1 MSHAASDQASPDGER
16 GLRVTQA
23 LHHPF
28 TSRSRRDNGSGPA
41 GGQPDEPMSV
51 SESGVL
57 SETSVEAEVLRAGQL
72 EVRPGESLVLARRRD
87 RIVSREALYAA
98 AWGGDLRSGDRS
110 IDVYVRKLRVKL
122 ARALPGWQCIHTH
135 VGFGYRFSPERS
147 HLFHTDAT
155 PR

>member
-1 MSHAASDQASPDGER
+1 MSTVHD
-16 GLRVTQA
+16 
-23 LHHPF
+23 PF
-28 TSRSRRDNGSGPA
+28 TAPSPRDNGGVANP
-41 GGQPDEPMSV
+41 GQPDQPMSV
-51 SESGVL
+51 PESGAVSES
-57 SETSVEAEVLRAGQL
+57 SIEAEVLRAGQL
-72 EVRPGESLVLARRRD
+72 EVRPGESLVLAKGRPLHLSVREHRLLVELVRRRD

-98 AWGGDLRSGDRS
+98 AWGEHLRAGDRS
-110 IDVYVRKLRVKL
+110 VDVYVRKLRVKL

>member
-1 MSHAASDQASPDGER
+1 MSTVHD
-16 GLRVTQA
+16 
-23 LHHPF
+23 PF
-28 TSRSRRDNGSGPA
+28 TAPSPRDNGRVPNPV
-41 GGQPDEPMSV
+41 QPDEPMSV
-51 SESGVL
+51 PESGAV
-57 SETSVEAEVLRAGQL
+57 SEPSIEAEVLRAGQL
-72 EVRPGESLVLARRRD
+72 EVRPGESLVLAKGRPLHLSVREHRLLVELVRRRD

-98 AWGGDLRSGDRS
+98 AWGEHLRAGDRS
-110 IDVYVRKLRVKL
+110 VDVYVRKLRVKL

>member
-1 MSHAASDQASPDGER
+1 MTEIHA
-16 GLRVTQA
+16 
-23 LHHPF
+23 PF
-28 TSRSRRDNGSGPA
+28 TLRSPGDNGAAA
-41 GGQPDEPMSV
+41 GAVQAEGAMTAS
-51 SESGVL
+51 
-57 SETSVEAEVLRAGQL
+57 AEVFRAGQL
-72 EVRPGESLVLARRRD
+72 EVRPAESLVLAKGRPLHLSVREHRLLVELVRRRD

-98 AWGGDLRSGDRS
+98 AWEGDLRAGDRS
-110 IDVYVRKLRVKL
+110 VDVYVRKLRVKL